1 MSACMSYSKLYYCLP
16 PLPSVYSTP
25 SPSFPFLP
33 SLPSLLSSPPL
44 SPPLLPSF
52 STQVL
57 LADQA
62 EALFDEAEE
71 LMSLAPQDSN

>member
-1 MSACMSYSKLYYCLP
+1 MSYSKLYYCLP

-25 SPSFPFLP
+25 S
-33 SLPSLLSSPPL
+33 LSSPLSPSSPPSSS